1 MPQSAK
7 LKNLKNYPQL
17 LHSLATQGL
26 DFIFEALA
34 VAALWYAEIF
44 NVLNIYMYSALWH
57 AKKFDALNIYI
68 VLFSIVRYLV
78 YLHEIRHSKTVFWGK
93 IYHFWLVLVPPCL

>member
-1 MPQSAK
+1 MHSIENIPATLKVLRTLRTLQQALKTLLLDICQLPQSAK

-44 NVLNIYMYSALWH
+44 NVLNIYLYS
-57 AKKFDALNIYI
+57 
-68 VLFSIVRYLV
+68 VL
-78 YLHEIRHSKTVFWGK
+78 
-93 IYHFWLVLVPPCL
+93 